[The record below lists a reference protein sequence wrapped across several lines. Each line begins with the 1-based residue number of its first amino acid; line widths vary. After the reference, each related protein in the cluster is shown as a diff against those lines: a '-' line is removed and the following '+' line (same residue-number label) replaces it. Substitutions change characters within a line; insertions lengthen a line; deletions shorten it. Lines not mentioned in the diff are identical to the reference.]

1 MEPSTL
7 EKINHLNLY
16 QVAMIIC
23 GFLIEIWLM
32 EFSISITVITLLN
45 ISFALCLRYYLFIAK
60 RGIENSTKIIMQ
72 ASKGDFT
79 LRTKPQG
86 EGEIYDLGESINSL
100 LDQIEIYLLST
111 VNAISN
117 ASQRDFSNIDQKDVL
132 MLNDKLKQGV
142 SLVESA
148 INEIEKSHHNT
159 LRGEMAENLSNI
171 GTNTSQGMSLIQ
183 KDLMD
188 NEKYIEN
195 ISEISNLTAKDSS
208 SGIESLAALSN
219 SFLEITQMTIEMHD
233 DISALNTHTNNVSF
247 IVNLIKD
254 IAQQTNLLAL
264 NAAIE
269 ASRAGEHGRGFA
281 VVAEE
286 VRKLADRT
294 QKATEEISSS
304 IMQLQQQSITLEE
317 NSDNINNH
325 VHEASEKIETM
336 SKILHVFQKNAL
348 QSATQ
353 AGYVKEKLLVIL
365 IKVEH
370 ILLKSNTYSSIL
382 QEKVL
387 ENVNM
392 EMSCRFTDW
401 YQSSEAKKD
410 YMHTPGYTDLNH
422 FHLDVHNRVLK
433 CMEFIKSGAT
443 MKNHEAVVSTFTT
456 MEESSEELFRLLDS
470 IVTEKQNVVLAR

>member
-1 MEPSTL
+1 MDPSTL
-7 EKINHLNLY
+7 EKIDHLNLY

-23 GFLIEIWLM
+23 GFLIEVWLM
-32 EFSISITVITLLN
+32 EFSVSITVITLLN

-60 RGIENSTKIIMQ
+60 RGIENSTRIIMK
-72 ASKGDFT
+72 ASKGDFS
-79 LRTKPQG
+79 LRTHPQG
-86 EGEIYDLGESINSL
+86 EGEVYDLGKSINSL
-100 LDQIEIYLLST
+100 LDQIEIYLQST

-117 ASQRDFSNIDQKDVL
+117 ASQRDFSNIDKKDVFI
-132 MLNDKLKQGV
+132 LNDTLKEGV
-142 SLVESA
+142 TLVEDA

-159 LRGEMAENLSNI
+159 LRGEMAENLSDI

-183 KDLMD
+183 KDLTD

-195 ISEISNLTAKDSS
+195 IADISNLTAKDSS
-208 SGIESLAALSN
+208 SGIESLAALSH
-219 SFLEITQMTIEMHD
+219 SFVEISHMTIEMHD
-233 DISALNTHTNNVSF
+233 DISALNTHANDVSF

-269 ASRAGEHGRGFA
+269 ASHAGDHGRGFA

-304 IMQLQQQSITLEE
+304 ITQLQQQSVTLEE

-325 VHEASEKIETM
+325 VKEASLKIETM
-336 SKILHVFQKNAL
+336 SKILHIFQKNAL
-348 QSATQ
+348 QSAKQ
-353 AGYVKEKLLVIL
+353 AGHVKEKLLVIL

-370 ILLKSNTYSSIL
+370 ILLKSNAYSSIL

-387 ENVNM
+387 ENANTNT
-392 EMSCRFTDW
+392 SCRFTDW
-401 YQSSEAKKD
+401 YQSSEAKQD
-410 YMHTPGYTDLNH
+410 YVHTPGYTNLNH
-422 FHLDVHNRVLK
+422 YHLDVQNRIFK
-433 CMEFIKSGAT
+433 CIEFIKSGTT
-443 MKNHEAVVSTFTT
+443 MKNHETVVSTFKT
-456 MEESSEELFRLLDS
+456 MEDSSEELFRLLDS
-470 IVTEKQNVVLAR
+470 IVTDKQDVVLA